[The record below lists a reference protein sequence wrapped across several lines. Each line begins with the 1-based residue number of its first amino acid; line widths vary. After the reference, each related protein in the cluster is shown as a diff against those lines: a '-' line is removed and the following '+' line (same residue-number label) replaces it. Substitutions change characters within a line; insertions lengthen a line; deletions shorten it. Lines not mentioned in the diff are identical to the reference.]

1 MMPRIKRGLDG
12 DDDDDDDDTQR
23 LPYVYS
29 EHLVRNVQIDV
40 IVVKQVSMNI
50 AHSERTS
57 LHCRLS

>member
-1 MMPRIKRGLDG
+1 MEMMMMILCR
-12 DDDDDDDDTQR
+12 
-23 LPYVYS
+23 YVLS

-50 AHSERTS
+50 AHSERAF